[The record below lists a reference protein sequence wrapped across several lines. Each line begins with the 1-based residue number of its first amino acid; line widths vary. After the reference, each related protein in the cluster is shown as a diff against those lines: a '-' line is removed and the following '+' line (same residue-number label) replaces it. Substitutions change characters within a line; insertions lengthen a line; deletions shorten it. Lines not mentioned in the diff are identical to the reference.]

1 MVMQRRI
8 KRDYRRYGP
17 KEFLSF
23 AQKVQLCLFGNK
35 NYPDSIWGIN
45 VALLQKYIELVTA
58 LATAYR
64 LASNG
69 DRLLIRERDKLME
82 EIIALLDEMASFLEA
97 VSMRNPD
104 ALYTTGFNIAQE
116 RRSHRRT
123 RLPLTSPPDF
133 TVTNSG
139 QPRKAV
145 ASASSAPGAYNH
157 EIHIN
162 TKDPAVEADW
172 FHKSMFPDAKNMNLD
187 NLDPGNTFFR
197 MRHHGPDGPGP
208 WSSITSVFI
217 T

>member
-1 MVMQRRI
+1 MQKRI
-8 KRDYRRYGP
+8 KRDYRRLSP

-23 AQKVQLCLFGNK
+23 TQKVHLSLIGNK
-35 NYPDSIWGIN
+35 NYPDSVWGGN
-45 VALLQKYIELVTA
+45 AALLQKFVELVTA

-69 DRLLIRERDKLME
+69 DRLLIRDRDKLIE

-116 RRSHRRT
+116 RRTYRRT
-123 RLPLTSPPDF
+123 KLPLASPPDF
-133 TVTNSG
+133 TVTNLG
-139 QPRKAV
+139 EPRKAM
-145 ASASSAPGAYNH
+145 ARASSSPGAYNH

-162 TKDPAVEADW
+162 TKDPASESDW
-172 FHKSMFPDAKNMNLD
+172 FHKSMFPDAKNMLLD
-187 NLDPGNTFFR
+187 DLEPGNTFFR

-208 WSSITSVFI
+208 WSSITSVLI
-217 T
+217 S